1 MMMRKHFT
9 LIELLVVI
17 AIIAIL
23 AAMLLPALNQA
34 RGKAQATKCIGN
46 LKQVGTTL
54 SFYSD
59 DNVQNLPKAMGNAV
73 GTGTFTWPSFIMMLG
88 YFGSEVKNMYNNAN
102 SNVFVCPSYTPYRFE
117 LGMSGEAPSYGINQV
132 VYYSKDGSSKQVWSN
147 DTCIEMKRLPEPS
160 REVIVGDSLV
170 FNATLNIQKC
180 WICPATAQSTACRL
194 HTRHSQRA
202 NLLLGDMHVEP
213 ADSGE
218 LKSKYIQRYAHWNHN
233 RVLIPN

>member
-1 MMMRKHFT
+1 MMERKHFT

-34 RGKAQATKCIGN
+34 RSKAMATKCIGN

-54 SFYSD
+54 AFYAD
-59 DNVQNLPKAMGNAV
+59 DNDQNLPKALGNAV
-73 GTGTFTWPSFIMMLG
+73 GTETFSWPAYLLKKGYLG
-88 YFGSEVKNMYNNAN
+88 GEVKDSYSSTNAN
-102 SNVFVCPSYTPYRFE
+102 IFVCPSYAPFRLE
-117 LGMSGEAPSYGINQV
+117 PGMSGEIPSYGINQV
-132 VYYSKDGSSKQVWSN
+132 VYYSKDGTIKQVWSN
-147 DTCIEMKRLPEPS
+147 DTSIEMKRLPEPS

-194 HTRHSQRA
+194 HIRHSQRA
-202 NLLLGDMHVEP
+202 NLLMGDMHVET
-213 ADSGE
+213 ANSGE
-218 LKSKYIQRYAHWNHN
+218 LKTKYIQSYAHWTQNN
-233 RVLIPN
+233 VLIPN